1 MLLEKR
7 ASGSDRKSC
16 EETVSISL
24 IGCQI
29 RSRKGITYD
38 VVASD
43 LVGLTPGA
51 HDVGVVVGKDGN
63 NVDTLL
69 TELGESL
76 DVAGDVSGRAD
87 RSEGT

>member
-1 MLLEKR
+1 MIRPTWK
-7 ASGSDRKSC
+7 G
-16 EETVSISL
+16 ET
-24 IGCQI
+24 
-29 RSRKGITYD
+29 YN

-43 LVGLTPGA
+43 LVGLAPGA
-51 HDVGVVVGKDGN
+51 HDVGIVVGQDGD

-87 RSEGT
+87 GSESTWTRACQTTGRTDRGS